1 MKHQRWVQYMA
12 DREPPVDNEPPAQP
26 SFTIENEG
34 YQLIWR
40 ECEDGEGGTIYWF
53 ERVPE

>member
-1 MKHQRWVQYMA
+1 MKQRRCPFKSPDGDPGEA
-12 DREPPVDNEPPAQP
+12 LEQP

-40 ECEDGEGGTIYWF
+40 ECEDGDGGTIYWF